1 MPVDQRIE
9 FRVGV
14 HQGDIVVEDQ
24 HLRRRAQCG
33 GRLEALGACSQYFSS
48 SSVSGFQCV
57 GGSGL
62 GLGRE

>member
-14 HQGDIVVEDQ
+14 HGDIVVEDQ

-33 GRLEALGACSQYFSS
+33 GRLEALGS